1 MRGAYRSVAAAMEQ
15 SVRFMKKSFKV
26 IIDIKSYGDIMTKGS
41 LTKNKNDNRYQ

>member
-1 MRGAYRSVAAAMEQ
+1 MEQ